1 MSTKTWTWHT
11 SRSGISTL
19 SLRRFV
25 MTMLPQQLAAAL
37 EFHRAGRLAE
47 AEQAYRQILAV
58 DPQVADAWHLLG
70 VIAHQCGAHEAALET
85 IGRAIALNP
94 HDPTYY
100 GNLGSVLNT
109 LDRNPEAVAAFE
121 QSLSLDP
128 QQPKPWFNL
137 GNALRALGKTDD
149 AMAAYHRAI
158 ALAPQYAEA
167 HTNLGVL
174 LRERGQLTEAIE
186 HYRAA
191 VAARPDFAP
200 GLFNLGNALQAL
212 SLASPTETLSLYEAA
227 VRLQPD
233 YHEARTNLGVLLKQ
247 TGRLDEAV
255 AAYQAAL
262 ALKPDF
268 VEASSN
274 LAVAYQDL
282 GQLADARRTLEHA
295 MALKPDFTEI
305 HSNYLFI
312 ANYFPELS
320 PQELRDLHVRW
331 TYTQVRDLEP
341 CQLAPRDR
349 RPDRRLR
356 IGLVSPDLR
365 MHPVGR
371 FIAAWFEHH
380 DRTQFETFVYA
391 DVQRSDDWTAWLQ
404 ARAALWRDV
413 RNMKHAKLCEQ
424 IMADEID
431 VLVDLAGHT
440 SHNRLP
446 VFAMRPAPVQISY
459 LGYPNTTG
467 LTTID
472 YLITD
477 AIADPP
483 GYESHYTEQL
493 LRLEPGFTC
502 FYPPEVSPDV
512 SELPAGDA
520 GVITFGG
527 LHNLAKLNDA
537 VLDLWA
543 DLLRATPN
551 SRLLL
556 VRDALCGS
564 AKERIH
570 NALLSRGISAERF
583 ELRHELIG
591 GHLAA
596 YQEID
601 IALDTFP
608 WSGHTTACEALWMGV
623 PVVTLATDRHAGRM
637 VASVLHSIGR
647 DAWIATNRDQY
658 LAIAQQLAGDREQ
671 LAAIRRGLR
680 AELRT
685 SPLCD
690 TVRFSD
696 QLARAFRQA
705 WQSR

>member
-1 MSTKTWTWHT
+1 MNSTPE
-11 SRSGISTL
+11 L
-19 SLRRFV
+19 
-25 MTMLPQQLAAAL
+25 LAAAVEL
-37 EFHRAGRLAE
+37 HRAGQLAQ
-47 AEQAYRQILAV
+47 AEQVYRHILAA
-58 DPQVADAWHLLG
+58 DPQVPDAWHLLG
-70 VIAHQCGAHEAALET
+70 VIAHQSGDHAAALEC
-85 IGRAIALNP
+85 IGRAIALHP
-94 HDPTYY
+94 RDPAYY

-121 QSLSLDP
+121 HSLALDP
-128 QQPKPWFNL
+128 QQPKPWFNY
-137 GNALRALGKTDD
+137 GNALRALARTDD
-149 AMAAYHRAI
+149 AMAAYRRAL
-158 ALAPQYAEA
+158 ALAPPYAEA

-174 LRERGQLTEAIE
+174 LREQGQIAAAVE

-212 SLASPTETLSLYEAA
+212 SLASPVETLSLYEAA

-233 YHEARTNLGVLLKQ
+233 YHEAHTNLGVLLKQ
-247 TGRLDEAV
+247 TGRLDESV
-255 AAYQAAL
+255 TAYQAAL
-262 ALKPDF
+262 RLNPTF
-268 VEASSN
+268 VEALSN

-282 GQLADARRTLEHA
+282 GLLADARRTLEQA
-295 MALKPDFTEI
+295 MALDPDFTEI

-320 PQELRDLHVRW
+320 PQQLRDLHVRW
-331 TYTQVRDLEP
+331 TDTQVRGVEP
-341 CQLAPRDR
+341 WQLPSRDR

-391 DVQRSDDWTAWLQ
+391 DVQRADDWTAWLQ
-404 ARAALWRDV
+404 ARAAIWRDV
-413 RNMKHAKLCEQ
+413 RHWKHATLAEQ
-424 IMADEID
+424 IVADEID

-483 GYESHYTEQL
+483 GYESHYTEHL

-512 SELPAGDA
+512 NELPAGES
-520 GVITFGG
+520 GMITFGG
-527 LHNLAKLNDA
+527 LHNLAKLNDD

-564 AKERIH
+564 AKTRISD
-570 NALLSRGISAERF
+570 ALVSRCIDATRF

-596 YQEID
+596 YNQID

-647 DAWIATNRDQY
+647 DAWVATNRDQY
-658 LAIAQQLAGDREQ
+658 LAIAQRLAGDHEQ
-671 LAAIRRGLR
+671 LATLRRNLR
-680 AELRT
+680 RELVA

-696 QLARAFRQA
+696 QLAGAFRQA
-705 WQSR
+705 WQSL